1 MTRFDVADRPTPRHQ
16 LTLTARLN
24 TSALD
29 SRRGVVRLHP
39 EAIAALGIREWDA
52 VSLTGARTTA
62 AVAGVAPDG
71 TPAGTALLDDVTLS
85 NAGLRENTTVLVA
98 PVTVYG
104 ARSVTVRGSNLATQ
118 SISSA
123 TLRQA
128 LLGKVMTVGD
138 TVSLLPRDLGPDIPS
153 SAASSALT
161 SAVGITWTSELLTVT
176 GVDPAGPVS
185 VQPNSVVI
193 WGDGPHGGDIRRG
206 SDALCAADIGPA
218 CRDHSRRNRL
228 HRRSASTTSR
238 ARTRRRAASPN
249 G

>member
-1 MTRFDVADRPTPRHQ
+1 M
-16 LTLTARLN
+16 
-24 TSALD
+24 
-29 SRRGVVRLHP
+29 VRLHP

-52 VSLTGARTTA
+52 V
-62 AVAGVAPDG
+62 VADRFAHHRRGGRGGRRPD

-104 ARSVTVRGSNLATQ
+104 ARSVTVSGSNLATQ

-138 TVSLLPRDLGPDIPS
+138 TVSLLPRDLGPGHPTS
-153 SAASSALT
+153 EASSALA

-185 VQPNSVVI
+185 VQPNSVVS
-193 WGDGPHGGDIRRG
+193 WGDGVTAD
-206 SDALCAADIGPA
+206 DAP
-218 CRDHSRRNRL
+218 RPP
-228 HRRSASTTSR
+228 ASTR
-238 ARTRRRAASPN
+238 
-249 G
+249 

>member
-1 MTRFDVADRPTPRHQ
+1 VRWPASDCADHLARDMTGLDIADRPSPRQQ

-85 NAGLRENTTVLVA
+85 NAGVRENTTVLVA

-104 ARSVTVRGSNLATQ
+104 AKSVTVRGSNLATQ
-118 SISSA
+118 SISPA

-138 TVSLLPRDLGPDIPS
+138 TVSLLPR
-153 SAASSALT
+153 
-161 SAVGITWTSELLTVT
+161 
-176 GVDPAGPVS
+176 
-185 VQPNSVVI
+185 
-193 WGDGPHGGDIRRG
+193 
-206 SDALCAADIGPA
+206 
-218 CRDHSRRNRL
+218 
-228 HRRSASTTSR
+228 
-238 ARTRRRAASPN
+238 
-249 G
+249 